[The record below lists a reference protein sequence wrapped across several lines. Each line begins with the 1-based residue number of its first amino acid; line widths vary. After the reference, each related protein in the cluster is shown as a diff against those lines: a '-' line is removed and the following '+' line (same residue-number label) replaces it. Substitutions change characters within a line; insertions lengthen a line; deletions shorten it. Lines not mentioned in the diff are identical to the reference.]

1 MKWALKIAAKI
12 LISRLPIPY
21 DWWRSFGIFRHG
33 QMDNFE
39 YCLKIFKLHADRAYP
54 SGFSPDLTMLELGPG
69 DSIASAIIANAF
81 GANKTYLV
89 DIGNYANKNIVFYK
103 SLVNYLRERG
113 LNPAD
118 LSEAKTID
126 DVLRVTN
133 SYYLT
138 GGLESLKRIESST
151 IDFVWS
157 HSVLEHIRKHEVD
170 AFLKEIYRV
179 MKSTG
184 YASHNIDFQD
194 HLEKGLNNLRFSE
207 KVWESALFVNSG
219 FYTNRIPAI
228 KMHSMFRDI
237 GFIFEQEQFGRWSTI
252 PTPLTSLHE
261 DFQIFSE
268 QELINRT
275 SHVLLRVK

>member
-21 DWWRSFGIFRHG
+21 DWWRSLGIFRHG

-39 YCLKIFKLHADRAYP
+39 YCLKIFELHADRAYP
-54 SGFSPDLTMLELGPG
+54 QGIPPALTVLELGPG
-69 DSIASAIIANAF
+69 DSIASAIIANAL
-81 GANKTYLV
+81 GVKQTYLV
-89 DIGNYANKNIVFYK
+89 DVGNYANKNIVFYK
-103 SLVNYLRERG
+103 SLVNYLRESG
-113 LNPAD
+113 LNPTD

-138 GGLESLKRIESST
+138 NGLESLKEIASSS

-157 HSVLEHIRKHEVD
+157 HSVLEHIRKHELD
-170 AFLKEIYRV
+170 TFLKEIYRI
-179 MKSTG
+179 MKPRA

-194 HLEKGLNNLRFSE
+194 HLVRGLNNLRFSE

-237 GFIFEQEQFGRWSTI
+237 GFTLEQEQFGRWAKI
-252 PTPLTSLHE
+252 PTPLTSLHK

-268 QELINRT
+268 RELINRT
-275 SHVLLRVK
+275 SHVLLRSS